1 MNQRLWITQKK
12 TDTPSLFWEV
22 EVVSGHSFQTLH
34 DGIFFH
40 LLWVLNNQTEFCETS
55 VRLGPKISK
64 TVKGML
70 KRGEAVEG
78 FFPRVPVKEFWLLFH
93 SKKLKIPELNL
104 SMTVGNGADVAMMQ

>member
-12 TDTPSLFWEV
+12 TDTPSLFREV
-22 EVVSGHSFQTLH
+22 EFVSGRSFQTQLKQTV
-34 DGIFFH
+34 FH

-64 TVKGML
+64 TVKG
-70 KRGEAVEG
+70 REAVEG

-93 SKKLKIPELNL
+93 RFLNYQKAFNYL
-104 SMTVGNGADVAMMQ
+104 QQAIS